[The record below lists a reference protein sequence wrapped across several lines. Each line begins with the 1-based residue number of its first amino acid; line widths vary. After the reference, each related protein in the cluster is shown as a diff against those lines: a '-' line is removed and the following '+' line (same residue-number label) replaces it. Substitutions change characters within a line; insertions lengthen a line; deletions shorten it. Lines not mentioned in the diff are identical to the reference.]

1 VKPNRMRLR
10 VILLVL
16 ALAASGCGSDG
27 SGGESQQLPRDLGA
41 ELARKSDDVQ
51 RTLAAGD
58 SCEAQRQALEL
69 RDSVERSIGRVP
81 DELQDELRQRAADL
95 VDSIECA
102 PAPPPPPPPPAQT
115 TQTQTDGDEEEED
128 D

>member
-1 VKPNRMRLR
+1 MKPNRMR
-10 VILLVL
+10 VTVLLSVL

-41 ELARKSDDVQ
+41 ELARKSDDLQ

-69 RDSVERSIGRVP
+69 QDSVERSIGRVP
-81 DELQDELRQRAADL
+81 DGLQDELRQRATDL
-95 VDSIECA
+95 VESIECT
-102 PAPPPPPPPPAQT
+102 PAPPPPPPPAQT

>member
-1 VKPNRMRLR
+1 MKPNRMR
-10 VILLVL
+10 VTVLLSVL

-27 SGGESQQLPRDLGA
+27 SGGESQQLPRDLEA
-41 ELARKSDDVQ
+41 ELARKSDDLQ

-69 RDSVERSIGRVP
+69 QDSVERSIGRVP
-81 DELQDELRQRAADL
+81 DGLQDELRQRAADL
-95 VDSIECA
+95 VESIECT
-102 PAPPPPPPPPAQT
+102 PAPPPPPPPAQT

>member
-1 VKPNRMRLR
+1 MR
-10 VILLVL
+10 VTVLLSVL

-41 ELARKSDDVQ
+41 ELARKSDDLQ

-69 RDSVERSIGRVP
+69 QDSVERSIGRVP
-81 DELQDELRQRAADL
+81 DGLQDELRQRAADL
-95 VDSIECA
+95 VESIECT
-102 PAPPPPPPPPAQT
+102 PAPPPPPPQT

>member
-1 VKPNRMRLR
+1 VKPNRMRLT
-10 VILLVL
+10 VILSVL

-27 SGGESQQLPRDLGA
+27 SGGESQQLPGDLGA
-41 ELARKSDDVQ
+41 ELARQSDDVQ

-69 RDSVERSIGRVP
+69 QDSVERSIGRVP

-95 VDSIECA
+95 VDSIECT
-102 PAPPPPPPPPAQT
+102 PAPPPPPPPAPT
-115 TQTQTDGDEEEED
+115 TQTETGGDEEEED

>member
-1 VKPNRMRLR
+1 MKPNRMR
-10 VILLVL
+10 VTVLLSVL

-41 ELARKSDDVQ
+41 ELARKSDDLQ

-69 RDSVERSIGRVP
+69 QDSVERSIGRVP
-81 DELQDELRQRAADL
+81 DGLQDELRQRAVDL
-95 VDSIECA
+95 VESIECT
-102 PAPPPPPPPPAQT
+102 PAPPPPPPPAQT

>member
-1 VKPNRMRLR
+1 MKPNRMR
-10 VILLVL
+10 VTVLLSVL

-41 ELARKSDDVQ
+41 ELARKSDDLQ

-69 RDSVERSIGRVP
+69 QDSVERSIGRVP
-81 DELQDELRQRAADL
+81 DGLQDELRQRAADL
-95 VDSIECA
+95 VESIECT
-102 PAPPPPPPPPAQT
+102 PAPPPPPPQT